1 MVFKNEDVQE
11 QTKRLRFKSI
21 TNTQNSSGD
30 LSFDKGVKEVK
41 CKGKV
46 LNPLGEIY

>member
-1 MVFKNEDVQE
+1 MLNKNEEVQE

-30 LSFDKGVKEVK
+30 LSFDRGAKETK

-46 LNPLGEIY
+46 IDINDTI